1 MKRPA
6 SLVAVLGALCACHSS
21 TLVADGP
28 VTVLENP
35 YPAGYPSTNPMPNSI
50 VATLPAGE
58 RVKVRSVGFGKGFQV
73 LQGGPARRWVWLRH
87 LRGWGFPHRGVNPR

>member
-1 MKRPA
+1 MRRPA
-6 SLVAVLGALCACHSS
+6 SLVAMLGTLWACHSS

-35 YPAGYPSTNPMPNSI
+35 YPSGYPSTNPMPNSI

-58 RVKVRSVGFGKGFQV
+58 RVKVKSVGYGKDFKYYKVALPAGRSGYVIFGD
-73 LQGGPARRWVWLRH
+73 GPFH
-87 LRGWGFPHRGVNPR
+87 IEE